1 MFAAAAVIASV
12 RILVWPSALRQDQW
26 VYTFTGQA
34 LAHLHRPIEIAQTTT
49 TTPKPLATLLALIV
63 TPLPP
68 ERGFAAVMIVATALL
83 VSATFA
89 YGRRVGGPL
98 GAVAAVAAFALLPSL
113 PPALYG
119 GEIDVVAAALVALSV
134 VSGRRTRVALMILLG
149 LLRPVAWP
157 LAGVAAFL
165 AARGSLPRRLALGVA
180 GTAAPIVIWLLN
192 DALLYGSPLASY
204 RANERINSLVPHES
218 FIGAVERVG
227 RGVWHGTGPVL
238 FAIGLLGLVVAV
250 SRRPWKSDPFPAC
263 VFVGYLGVLLVTWMQ
278 MRYNARYALPAVV
291 LWPLFT
297 AHLASPLRLRL
308 RLRGAGALAVVGAA
322 AVLAAGAVHMSMDPD
337 GARRAQLTTQMLAS
351 VPAVERALTCGPV
364 GVRRGYTGVELVAE
378 MDRSI
383 RDFWFPPGA
392 LAGARTQILPTRIVA
407 LQPHIRGLKRNGWRS
422 ELIPLGRLWI
432 SPRCGI

>member
-1 MFAAAAVIASV
+1 MFAAAAVVAAV
-12 RILVWPSALRQDQW
+12 RLLVWPSALRQDQW

-34 LAHLHRPIEIAQTTT
+34 LSHLHRPIDIAQTTT

-68 ERGFAAVMIVATALL
+68 ERGFTAVMIVATALL
-83 VSATFA
+83 AGATFA
-89 YGRRVGGPL
+89 YGRRVGGPI
-98 GAVAAVAAFALLPSL
+98 GAVAAVAVFALLPSL

-119 GEIDVVAAALVALSV
+119 GEIDVVSAALVVLSV
-134 VSGRRTRVALMILLG
+134 VAGRRSRVVLMILLG
-149 LLRPVAWP
+149 LLRPPAWP

-165 AARGSLPRRLALGVA
+165 AAGGSLPRRLALGVL

-218 FIGAVERVG
+218 VIGALERVG

-238 FAIGLLGLVVAV
+238 FAIGLVGLAVAV
-250 SRRPWKSDPFPAC
+250 SRRPWKGDPFPAC
-263 VFVGYLGVLLVTWMQ
+263 LFVGYLAVLLVTWMQ
-278 MRYNARYALPAVV
+278 LRYNARYALPVVV
-291 LWPLFT
+291 LWPLFA
-297 AHLASPLRLRL
+297 AHLASPLRLCPR
-308 RLRGAGALAVVGAA
+308 RFGAALA
-322 AVLAAGAVHMSMDPD
+322 AAGAVVALAASAMHMSMDPD
-337 GARRAQLTTQMLAS
+337 GARRAQLTGQMLDS
-351 VPAVERALTCGPV
+351 IPAVERALTCGPV

-383 RDFWFPPGA
+383 HDFWFPPGA
-392 LAGARTQILPTRIVA
+392 LAGAETQILPTGIPA
-407 LQPHIRGLKRNGWRS
+407 LQPHIRALRRNRWRS
-422 ELIPLGRLWI
+422 QLIPLGRLWI